1 MRVLAI
7 RTPEGH
13 YLEFTTVRAELED
26 GTDIAINLSEAVFV
40 ELLDVPHVSM
50 DVPPEHTNGRREPG
64 PTIISGAGGIK
75 SEENV
80 KGLG

>member
-26 GTDIAINLSEAVFV
+26 GTDIAINLTDVVFAQ
-40 ELLDVPHVSM
+40 LLVVP
-50 DVPPEHTNGRREPG
+50 DTPTPEPTRTNGHRETG
-64 PTIISGAGGIK
+64 PTIISGAGGIQ

-80 KGLG
+80 RGIG